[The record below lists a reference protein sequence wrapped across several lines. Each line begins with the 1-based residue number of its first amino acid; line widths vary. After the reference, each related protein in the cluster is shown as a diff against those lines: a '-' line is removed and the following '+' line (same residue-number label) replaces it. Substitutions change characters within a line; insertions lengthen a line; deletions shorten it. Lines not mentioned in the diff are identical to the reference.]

1 MEFQIQNVHGLHNK
15 FKKSKSRQLLI
26 DFTIKIVLRYVL
38 TRQQNEKLARTSF
51 NLKVWETACFLHF
64 LKKSGSEPIIGLSKL
79 ILDYTNAKGD
89 KGSKIVELS
98 M

>member
-1 MEFQIQNVHGLHNK
+1 M
-15 FKKSKSRQLLI
+15 SKSRQLLI
-26 DFTIKIVLRYVL
+26 DFIIKIVLRYVL
-38 TRQQNEKLARTSF
+38 TRQRNKWEISQDIFQPESVRNCMFLAF
-51 NLKVWETACFLHF
+51 FK
-64 LKKSGSEPIIGLSKL
+64 KKSGSEPIIGLSKL